1 MVLSGMISWWC
12 VVIGTCSSSCD
23 HATPEQA
30 WLLWQTAHSIASS
43 LRKHLIFC
51 LSFMEFCNSGNHLIN
66 NNSSLILAI
75 PSHQI
80 FTKWVKWVISFNLRP
95 VLAFGYSRCLRLS
108 VCLCVC
114 VWVFVHQPWT
124 FHTINSSPLQARITK
139 FGWEIPKHLH
149 WDPFCFVGTLALT
162 FKVKFNLKVQI
173 HPFWAYPQH
182 NSTPVQ
188 ARIIKFGPQ
197 VPNTLVKILIGLERQ
212 LTLKSR
218 SI

>member
-1 MVLSGMISWWC
+1 
-12 VVIGTCSSSCD
+12 
-23 HATPEQA
+23 
-30 WLLWQTAHSIASS
+30 
-43 LRKHLIFC
+43 
-51 LSFMEFCNSGNHLIN
+51 MEFCNSGNHLIN

-80 FTKWVKWVISFNLRP
+80 FTKWVKWVISFLP
-95 VLAFGYSRCLRLS
+95 AASFGLWVLSLPTSLCVS
-108 VCLCVC
+108 VCVC
-114 VWVFVHQPWT
+114 VCGWVCVHQPWT
-124 FHTINSSPLQARITK
+124 FHPINSSPLQARITE

-149 WDPFCFVGTLALT
+149 WDPYCFVGQLALT

-197 VPNTLVKILIGLERQ
+197 VPNTLVKIPIGLGRQ